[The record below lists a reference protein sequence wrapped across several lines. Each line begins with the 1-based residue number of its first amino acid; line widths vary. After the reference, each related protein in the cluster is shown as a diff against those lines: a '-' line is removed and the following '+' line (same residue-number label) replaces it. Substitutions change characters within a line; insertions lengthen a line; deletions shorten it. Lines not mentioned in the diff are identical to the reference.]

1 MNGPTYSICLD
12 VGAEQ
17 DYSVFTILRRLQ
29 NMEPDPARD
38 KDTIGLPHYGLVY
51 LEQMPLKTRYP
62 DVYER
67 AEYIHKSVRGDCH
80 FLVDATGVGNP
91 VVQSLRHLSPIPIV
105 IVSGLTVN
113 ARENGGYN
121 VPKREIVTALQ
132 GVMHSRRLQIAKGL
146 PHQEQLKK
154 EILSFKM
161 RPRDSGNIEYGAAS
175 ERIHDDMVMSLAIN
189 IWYNE
194 RMYGYKMEADLLK
207 QEEAYDPFEAY
218 A

>member
-1 MNGPTYSICLD
+1 MIGPTYSVCLD
-12 VGAEQ
+12 VGSEQ
-17 DYSVFTILRRLQ
+17 DYSVFSILRRLQ
-29 NMEPDPARD
+29 NLEPNPAGE
-38 KDTIGLPHYGLVY
+38 KDDLGLPHYGLVY
-51 LEQMPLKTRYP
+51 LEQMALKTRYP
-62 DVYER
+62 DIYDR
-67 AEYIHKSVRGDCH
+67 AEYILKSIRGDCH

-91 VVQSLRHLSPIPIV
+91 VVQAIRHLNPIPIV

-121 VPKREIVTALQ
+121 VPKREIVTSLQ
-132 GVMHSRRLQIAKGL
+132 AVMHSRRLQIAKGL

-161 RPRDSGNIEYGAAS
+161 KPRDSGNIEYGAAS
-175 ERIHDDMVMSLAIN
+175 ERVHDDIVMSLAIN

-194 RMYGYKMEADLLK
+194 RMYGYKMTSDLLTRD
-207 QEEAYDPFEAY
+207 EEYDPFEAY